1 MLLLGIA
8 MFLTSKAEKETEAGA
23 GIAIFSIS
31 IVFIGGIFIYFGHK
45 NGKFEEQV
53 ETVASIVKSYRRI
66 KLFDLAEKMHVS
78 VPEANKALSEAI
90 SIQLVEG
97 NFDRTTDEFFTNEGK
112 FGKTDFIYCPSCGAP
127 FNKKFLE
134 G

>member
-45 NGKFEEQV
+45 NGKCPYNG
-53 ETVASIVKSYRRI
+53 SRK
-66 KLFDLAEKMHVS
+66 EKW
-78 VPEANKALSEAI
+78 K
-90 SIQLVEG
+90 
-97 NFDRTTDEFFTNEGK
+97 
-112 FGKTDFIYCPSCGAP
+112 
-127 FNKKFLE
+127 
-134 G
+134 